1 MIYFFYGMKRIILF
15 SLLLAA
21 ISLTSTAQ
29 NAELDSLINAEKVY
43 TQQDNRRMA
52 LLADLML
59 KLRQPAPRQC
69 MEYCNKTIILANILG
84 DKSSE
89 ALAYSNKGICYH
101 FMGKPDSA
109 IEQLNHSLSIY
120 RAIADSAGIAKALN
134 NLCNIFVMNR
144 LDVVAAE
151 LYGLECVAIREKTGD
166 KKSLIGSYHNLGIV
180 YTLKDDYRKAQA
192 LLLKAVQYAEE
203 TGQANRISNVYMQLG
218 TVYNYLNNNEKAREY
233 YSKALKCTSPGDEL
247 GIAQINMNIG
257 VTYMNV
263 LPCDEAFRYFNPALK
278 IFRKYD
284 NNMGIVTALT
294 NMGHMLNNI
303 SDTSFRRMKQAG
315 LFDELN
321 HEASD
326 QFKLASECLQE
337 ALRYDNKVSSSGS
350 TVLTLTLI
358 GENYAYYK
366 NFPEALRYFRE
377 ALNLADSL
385 KIPGSKKVALHKMA
399 SIYEE
404 MHHWD
409 SAYYYFKEYISVR
422 DTIDNKS
429 IHDQLA
435 RKEAEY
441 EFSIKERDLL
451 HQKELSDVA
460 AASANTELQ
469 RQLLL
474 ARTREQEILLKDR
487 ALEIG
492 QKEKEMQHLAYL
504 KKMAELDVV
513 KLEKQDKDK
522 QLSLTKQNFTLQE
535 LKLGKRKLERNL
547 LIAGVVLSLLS
558 IFLVFRNYRNQR
570 KAALRQK
577 ELNTVISGV
586 NQELTL
592 KNNELAIT
600 LDDLKQTQ
608 AQLVETEKQK
618 ETEVIRRRISQDI
631 HDDIS
636 SGLTRIAW
644 LSELAREQAN
654 KGKPGD
660 NETTLQKI
668 VATSRETV
676 ERLGEIIWAINPDRD
691 NLEGFFAYL
700 RTYIVRF
707 FEDTPFKLD
716 LDFPEKKPDLK
727 FEPDLKRTL
736 FLVVKEALH
745 NVAKHSHATNIS
757 VAFHCPDHKYHLTIS
772 DDGKGFDVE
781 MAGMKGNGLKNMQKR
796 MESVGGLIEISSQL
810 QQGTVITLSGEVYSQ
825 TNSSP

>member
-1 MIYFFYGMKRIILF
+1 MKHHILF
-15 SLLLAA
+15 ILFLIAGT
-21 ISLTSTAQ
+21 LTSTAQ

-43 TQQDNRRMA
+43 TQQDSRRMA
-52 LLADLML
+52 LLTDLML

-69 MEYCNKTIILANILG
+69 MEYCKKTIALANALG

-89 ALAYSNKGICYH
+89 ALAYSNKGICFH

-109 IEQLNHSLSIY
+109 IAQLNYSLSIY
-120 RAIADSAGIAKALN
+120 RSIADSAGIAKALN

-144 LDVVAAE
+144 RDVGAAE
-151 LYGLECVAIREKTGD
+151 LYGLECIAIREKAGD
-166 KKSLIGSYHNLGIV
+166 KKALIGSYQNLGIV
-180 YTLKDDYRKAQA
+180 YTLKADYRKAQA
-192 LLLKAVQYAEE
+192 LLLKAVQYAKE

-218 TVYNYLNNNEKAREY
+218 TVYNYLLEDEKAREY
-233 YSKALKCTSPGDEL
+233 YMKALTCASPGDEL

-263 LPCDEAFRYFNPALK
+263 LPRDEAFRYFNPALK

-294 NMGHMLNNI
+294 DMGHMLNNM

-321 HEASD
+321 PEASD

-337 ALRYDNKVSSSGS
+337 ALKYDKKVSKSNT
-350 TVLTLTLI
+350 TVSTLTLI

-366 NFPEALRYFRE
+366 NYPQALKYFNE
-377 ALNLADSL
+377 ALNMADSL
-385 KIPGSKKVALHKMA
+385 KIPGSKKVALHKIA

-404 MHHWD
+404 LHQWD
-409 SAYYYFKEYISVR
+409 SAYYYFTKYISVR

-429 IHDQLA
+429 IRDQLA

-441 EFSIKERDLL
+441 EFSIKEKELL

-474 ARTREQEILLKDR
+474 ARTREQQLELKDK

-492 QKEKEMQHLAYL
+492 RKDREMQHLAYL

-513 KLEKQDKDK
+513 KLDKQDKEK
-522 QLSLTKQNFTLQE
+522 QLSLTKQNFTVQE
-535 LKLGKRKLERNL
+535 LKLGKRELERNL
-547 LIAGVVLSLLS
+547 LIVGVALSFLS
-558 IFLVFRNYRNQR
+558 IFLVFRIYRNQR

-586 NQELTL
+586 NEELNL
-592 KNNELAIT
+592 KNTELAAT
-600 LDDLKQTQ
+600 LDNLRTTQ

-618 ETEVIRRRISQDI
+618 ENEVIRRR
-631 HDDIS
+631 DIS

-644 LSELAREQAN
+644 LSELAKEKASQGLHEDAASA
-654 KGKPGD
+654 
-660 NETTLQKI
+660 LQKI
-668 VATSRETV
+668 VSSSRETV
-676 ERLGEIIWAINPDRD
+676 DRLGEIIWAINPDRD
-691 NLEGFFAYL
+691 NLQGFFAYL
-700 RTYIVRF
+700 RTYIVKF
-707 FEDTPFKLD
+707 FEDTPFKVT

-727 FEPDLKRTL
+727 FNPDLKRTL

-745 NVAKHSHATNIS
+745 NVAKHSKAS
-757 VAFHCPDHKYHLTIS
+757 RVAVAFHCPDHRYSITIT
-772 DDGKGFDVE
+772 DDGKGFD
-781 MAGMKGNGLKNMQKR
+781 MAATQLKGNGLKNMQKR
-796 MESVGGLIEISSQL
+796 MESVGGKIEIDSRPTK
-810 QQGTVITLSGEVYSQ
+810 GTVVNLIGEVYS
-825 TNSSP
+825 

>member
-1 MIYFFYGMKRIILF
+1 MRHIILF
-15 SLLLAA
+15 IPFLIAGTLS
-21 ISLTSTAQ
+21 STAQ
-29 NAELDSLINAEKVY
+29 NAELDSLINAEKIY
-43 TQQDNRRMA
+43 TQQDSRRMA
-52 LLADLML
+52 LLTDLML

-69 MEYCNKTIILANILG
+69 MEYCSKTIALATILG

-89 ALAYSNKGICYH
+89 ALAYSNKGVCFH

-109 IEQLNHSLSIY
+109 IAELNHSLSIY

-134 NLCNIFVMNR
+134 NLCKVYLDNR
-144 LDVVAAE
+144 LDVTMAE
-151 LYGLECVAIREKTGD
+151 QYGIECIAIREQTGD
-166 KKSLIGSYHNLGIV
+166 KKSLVGSYGNLGIV
-180 YTLKDDYRKAQA
+180 YTLKTDYREAQEV
-192 LLLKAVQYAEE
+192 LLKAVNLAEE
-203 TGQANRISNVYMQLG
+203 TGQANRISNIYMQLG
-218 TVYNYLNNNEKAREY
+218 TVYNYLFESEKAREY
-233 YSKALKCTSPGDEL
+233 YRRALTCVSPGDEL
-247 GIAQINMNIG
+247 GLAMINMNIG

-263 LPCDEAFRYFNPALK
+263 LPRDEAFRYFNPALK
-278 IFRKYD
+278 IFRKYN

-294 NMGHMLNNI
+294 DMGHMLNNM

-321 HEASD
+321 PEASD
-326 QFKLASECLQE
+326 QFSLASECLQE
-337 ALRYDNKVSSSGS
+337 ALKYDKKVSVSGS

-366 NFPEALRYFRE
+366 NFQEALRYFRE
-377 ALNLADSL
+377 SLSLADSL

-399 SIYEE
+399 SIFEE
-404 MHHWD
+404 LKQWD
-409 SAYYYFKEYISVR
+409 SAYYYFTKYISVR

-441 EFSIKERDLL
+441 EFSIKEKDLL

-460 AASANTELQ
+460 AASANSELQ

-474 ARTREQEILLKDR
+474 TRTREQEILLKDR

-522 QLSLTKQNFTLQE
+522 QLSLTKQSFALQN
-535 LKLGKRKLERNL
+535 LKLSKRELERNL
-547 LIAGVVLSLLS
+547 LIVGVALSLFS
-558 IFLVFRNYRNQR
+558 IFLIFRNYRNQR
-570 KAALRQK
+570 KANLRQQ
-577 ELNTVISGV
+577 ELNALVTET
-586 NQELTL
+586 NEELNS
-592 KNNELAIT
+592 KNIELAST
-600 LDDLKQTQ
+600 LENLRATQ

-618 ETEVIRRRISQDI
+618 ENEVIRRRISQDI

-644 LSELAREQAN
+644 LSELAKEKASQ
-654 KGKPGD
+654 G
-660 NETTLQKI
+660 LQEDAAAALRKI
-668 VATSRETV
+668 VASSRETV
-676 ERLGEIIWAINPDRD
+676 DRLGEIIWAINPDRD

-700 RTYIVRF
+700 RTYIVKF
-707 FEDTPFKLD
+707 FEDTPFKVT

-727 FEPDLKRTL
+727 FNPDLKRTL

-745 NVAKHSHATNIS
+745 NVAKHSKAS
-757 VAFHCPDHKYHLTIS
+757 QVAVAFHCPDHRYNITIT
-772 DDGKGFDVE
+772 DDGKGFDV
-781 MAGMKGNGLKNMQKR
+781 AATQLKGNGLKNMQKR
-796 MESVGGLIEISSQL
+796 MESVGGTIEIDSQPEK
-810 QQGTVITLSGEVYSQ
+810 GTVVSLSGEVY
-825 TNSSP
+825 N